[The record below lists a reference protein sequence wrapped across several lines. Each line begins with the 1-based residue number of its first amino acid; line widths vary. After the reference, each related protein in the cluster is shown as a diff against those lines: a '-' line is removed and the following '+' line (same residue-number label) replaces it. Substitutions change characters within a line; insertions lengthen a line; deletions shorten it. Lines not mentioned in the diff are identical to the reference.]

1 MSIVNTLKN
10 LKSNLFGG
18 PGNTGFSKP
27 PPSKV
32 QGIGMTGTPTSS
44 IDSDPLSFG
53 TYQFPRDVFENQQ
66 LGHYMVFYIN
76 VQDRSKYE
84 YGKSAKQVKEI
95 KEAYTG
101 GTSVGDAGWVDL
113 KGESAKS
120 KEYYVTRTQ
129 KNKGINYSSDG
140 VDLATSNRNSASLQG
155 LSSVR
160 KTTRRIKDSI
170 ALYLPAN
177 VTDTTQAGYDDS
189 PTGILGVGLNDILR
203 VSEALG
209 TTGTVKD
216 FEKAGQIGGKLLKDF
231 ATDAFRR
238 AGAAFAE
245 GLTGAEGAI
254 PLANKVFG
262 QADNPFV
269 EVFFNTMN
277 VRTFTY
283 NFNFAPRNEDET
295 MEIQEIIQLFRFHMA
310 PELQAQNSRYLT
322 LPSEF
327 DIHYMYKANDGN
339 SYENDYYNRISTC
352 VLENVSTNYTPNG
365 VKSFA
370 DGAPT
375 QITMSL
381 SFRETETLTKEKINQ
396 GY

>member
-1 MSIVNTLKN
+1 MISSTLKR

-32 QGIGMTGTPTSS
+32 QNIGMTPTPTSS
-44 IDSDPLSFG
+44 LDSDPLSFG

-66 LGHYMVFYIN
+66 LGHYMVFYVN
-76 VQDRSKYE
+76 VQDRTKY
-84 YGKSAKQVKEI
+84 Y
-95 KEAYTG
+95 YG
-101 GTSVGDAGWVDL
+101 GTDGYNGADAGFALSEDQTNGTGLRSERDRL
-113 KGESAKS
+113 KIK
-120 KEYYVTRTQ
+120 
-129 KNKGINYSSDG
+129 KNKTTGKNLSSDQ
-140 VDLATSNRNSASLQG
+140 VDLASSNRNSGALQG

-177 VTDTTQAGYDDS
+177 VTDTTSATYEDS
-189 PTGILGVGLNDILR
+189 PTGILGVGLTDVI
-203 VSEALG
+203 ALG
-209 TTGTVKD
+209 KEFNEKD
-216 FEKAGQIGGKLLKDF
+216 FEATGKIGAKAFKDFSEQVLRNIGG
-231 ATDAFRR
+231 AFVE
-238 AGAAFAE
+238 A
-245 GLTGAEGAI
+245 LTGTEGAI

-262 QADNPFV
+262 RADNPFV
-269 EVFFNTMN
+269 EVFFNSMN

-295 MEIQEIIQLFRFHMA
+295 LEIQQIIQLFRFHMA
-310 PELQAQNSRYLT
+310 PELQERNSRYLT

-327 DIHYMYKANDGN
+327 DIHYMYKAADGN
-339 SYENDYYNRISTC
+339 SYENDYYNRIGTC
-352 VLENVSTNYTPNG
+352 VLENVATNYTPNG
-365 VKSFA
+365 VKSFG

-381 SFRETETLTKEKINQ
+381 TFRETEVLTKAKINQ

>member
-1 MSIVNTLKN
+1 MISSTLKR

-32 QGIGMTGTPTSS
+32 QNIGMTPTPTSS
-44 IDSDPLSFG
+44 LDSDPLRFG

-66 LGHYMVFYIN
+66 LGHYMVFYVN
-76 VQDRSKYE
+76 VQDRTKY
-84 YGKSAKQVKEI
+84 Y
-95 KEAYTG
+95 YG
-101 GTSVGDAGWVDL
+101 GTDGYNGADAGFALSEDQTNGTGLRSERDRL
-113 KGESAKS
+113 KIK
-120 KEYYVTRTQ
+120 
-129 KNKGINYSSDG
+129 KNKTTGKNLSSDE
-140 VDLATSNRNSASLQG
+140 VDLASSNRNSGALQG
-155 LSSVR
+155 LSSVN

-177 VTDTTQAGYDDS
+177 VTDTTSATYEDT
-189 PTGILGVGLNDILR
+189 PTGILGVGLTDVI
-203 VSEALG
+203 ALG
-209 TTGTVKD
+209 KEFNEKD
-216 FEKAGQIGGKLLKDF
+216 FEATGRIAGKAFKDFSQQVLRNIGG
-231 ATDAFRR
+231 AFVE
-238 AGAAFAE
+238 A
-245 GLTGAEGAI
+245 LTGTEGAI

-262 QADNPFV
+262 RADNPFV

-277 VRTFTY
+277 IRTFTY

-295 MEIQEIIQLFRFHMA
+295 MEIQQIIQLFRFHMA
-310 PELQAQNSRYLT
+310 PDLQEVNSRYLT

-327 DIHYMYKANDGN
+327 DIHYMYKANDGQ
-339 SYENDYYNRISTC
+339 SYENDYYGRIGTC
-352 VLENVSTNYTPNG
+352 VLENVTTNYTPNG

-381 SFRETETLTKEKINQ
+381 TFRETEVLTKEKINA